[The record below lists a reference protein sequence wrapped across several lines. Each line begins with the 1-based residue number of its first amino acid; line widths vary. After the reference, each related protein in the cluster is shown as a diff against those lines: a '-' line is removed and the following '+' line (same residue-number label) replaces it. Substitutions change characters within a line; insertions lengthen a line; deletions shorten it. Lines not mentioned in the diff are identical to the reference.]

1 MSNRNVNGKLNA
13 MLHGGYCAQSILPG
27 EDPVEYLELFKRLLQ
42 EWEPDG
48 ETELDAVLT
57 IAKCIWRKDRVQKFF
72 IAKVQM
78 CRADPEHLFFP
89 ETNSLG
95 EYSKWIK
102 TASEETIEKRI
113 RPFLSDRHA
122 KHLRQKCPRG
132 NFASHSEWVNAVD
145 NEINSVLL
153 PQSKKPM
160 PDVLLL
166 SESQKLISQDDFNQ
180 EIAVEERLD
189 VMIDRAIK
197 RLVQIK
203 AMKQM
208 LHYGNGG
215 HIRSYKVERRKS
227 NGPSKIHQ
235 A

>member
-1 MSNRNVNGKLNA
+1 M
-13 MLHGGYCAQSILPG
+13 
-27 EDPVEYLELFKRLLQ
+27 
-42 EWEPDG
+42 
-48 ETELDAVLT
+48 
-57 IAKCIWRKDRVQKFF
+57 QKFF

-89 ETNSLG
+89 ETNSLVG
-95 EYSKWIK
+95 LVKWIK

-197 RLVQIK
+197 RFVQIK

-215 HIRSYKVERRKS
+215 HIPILQGRTQEVERSIK
-227 NGPSKIHQ
+227 NPSSVEPASCMFRFSICEKTIFDRIN
-235 A
+235 